1 MLNLRASSVIDYGGV
16 ELMNRAGNER
26 FQETEKALTDAFLE
40 LLEEKELSEITVSEL
55 CRRCGIHR
63 SSFYL
68 HFADIYA
75 MMERIEEDL
84 ADYYGKLFG
93 TGGEVY
99 DLADRF
105 IRFFS
110 FIESHKSFYK
120 VYWFRSSDLR
130 VLNAVLKDENREAMR
145 QTAKKMGIEDEEAL
159 AYHQTF
165 FKAGLA
171 ALIGQWL
178 IRDCR
183 ETPDEILQILR
194 KEYKGRNI

>member
-1 MLNLRASSVIDYGGV
+1 
-16 ELMNRAGNER
+16 
-26 FQETEKALTDAFLE
+26 
-40 LLEEKELSEITVSEL
+40 
-55 CRRCGIHR
+55 
-63 SSFYL
+63 
-68 HFADIYA
+68 
-75 MMERIEEDL
+75 
-84 ADYYGKLFG
+84 
-93 TGGEVY
+93 
-99 DLADRF
+99 
-105 IRFFS
+105 
-110 FIESHKSFYK
+110 
-120 VYWFRSSDLR
+120 
-130 VLNAVLKDENREAMR
+130 MR